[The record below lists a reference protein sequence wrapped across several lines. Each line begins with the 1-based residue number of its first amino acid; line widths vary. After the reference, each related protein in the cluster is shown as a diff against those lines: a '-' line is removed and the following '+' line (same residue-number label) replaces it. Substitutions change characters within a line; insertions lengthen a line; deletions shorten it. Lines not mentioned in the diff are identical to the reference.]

1 LDRIIDSTKRAL
13 FHGHE
18 QTEEYYFLHRV
29 NGDVLAHLEN
39 IMGSGV
45 LESINHHLRI
55 QVDADLSQVVS
66 HPSTVEAGLRKL
78 FGVGSKVIIEQCI
91 YAAFRSVGLIPDRD
105 YRSLKDAIDE
115 MRDGT
120 INFTA

>member
-1 LDRIIDSTKRAL
+1 LDRTIDSTKRAL

-18 QTEEYYFLHRV
+18 QTEEYCFMRQV

-55 QVDADLSQVVS
+55 LVEADLSQVVS
-66 HPSTVEAGLRKL
+66 QPTTVEAGLRKL
-78 FGVGSKVIIEQCI
+78 FGVGSKIIIEQCI

-105 YRSLKDAIDE
+105 FRGLEDAIKE
-115 MRDGT
+115 IRDST
-120 INFTA
+120 LNFAA